1 MPRQTILAQRTIY
14 PTLAI
19 AAEAFLT
26 DCHIRRLS
34 RRTIDF
40 YREKLTRFTAY
51 AEAQQANDLD
61 QADTDLLRRFF
72 LWLEENN
79 HNPGGRH
86 AYFRTLRAFFHWLE
100 NELEGYTSPL
110 RKLKPPKVD
119 VPPIEGASMDEVQA
133 LLDTCGNSFA
143 GLRDK
148 AIILVLL
155 DTGIRAGELLALDWP
170 DIDLTA
176 GKVIIRKGKGGKFRF
191 VFLGRLARQ
200 ALRKYAGQRK
210 DDHPAVFVSATTGE
224 RLTYDGLRTVLARRA
239 RQAGLP
245 QAPSPHDFRRAAA
258 LQMLRSGADVVSVSR
273 LLGHSS
279 LEVTKRYL
287 AQTEGDLHDIHR
299 LHSPADNLK
308 KRNAG

>member
-1 MPRQTILAQRTIY
+1 MPNVPKTHKRTGFY
-14 PTLAI
+14 PLQN

-26 DCHIRRLS
+26 DCRIRKLS
-34 RRTIDF
+34 PNTIEF
-40 YREKLTRFTAY
+40 YREKLARFTAY
-51 AEAQQANDLD
+51 AKSQKVNDLD

-72 LWLEENN
+72 LWLEENG

-86 AYFRTLRAFFHWLE
+86 AWFRTLRAFFRWME

-133 LLDTCGNSFA
+133 LLDTCDNSFA

-148 AIILVLL
+148 ALILVLL

-170 DIDLTA
+170 DIDLMA

-210 DDHPAVFVSATTGE
+210 DDHPAVFIGVKRQE
-224 RLTYDGLRTVLARRA
+224 RLTYGGLMIILNRRA

-273 LLGHSS
+273 LLGHAG
-279 LEVTKRYL
+279 LNTVKRYL
-287 AQTEGDLHDIHR
+287 AQTDADLQEVHNR
-299 LHSPADNLK
+299 HSPVSNLK

>member
-1 MPRQTILAQRTIY
+1 MPNVPKTHKRTGFY
-14 PTLAI
+14 PLQN

-26 DCHIRRLS
+26 DCRIRKLS
-34 RRTIDF
+34 PNTIEF
-40 YREKLTRFTAY
+40 YREKLARFTAY
-51 AEAQQANDLD
+51 AKSQKVNDLD

-72 LWLEENN
+72 LWLEENG

-86 AYFRTLRAFFHWLE
+86 AWFRTLRAFFRWME

-119 VPPIEGASMDEVQA
+119 VPPIEGASMDEVQV
-133 LLDTCGNSFA
+133 LLDACGNSFT

-210 DDHPAVFVSATTGE
+210 DDHPAVFIGVKRQE
-224 RLTYDGLRTVLARRA
+224 RLTYGGLMIILNRRA

-258 LQMLRSGADVVSVSR
+258 LQMLRSGADVISVSR